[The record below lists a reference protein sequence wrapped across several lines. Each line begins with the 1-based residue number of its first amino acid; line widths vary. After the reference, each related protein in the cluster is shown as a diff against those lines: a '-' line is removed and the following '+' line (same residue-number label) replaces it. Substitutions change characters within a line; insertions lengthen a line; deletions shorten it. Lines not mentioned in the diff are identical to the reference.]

1 MNIYENIIIFNAALS
16 DEDIETA
23 ASKIKDIITGS
34 GGEILKADNWGRRK
48 LAFEIKKQKKGLYML
63 LLFRLDPSVVKKL
76 ESHYKVTDSV
86 IKFMVVRLGKKA
98 LAAGVARTETS
109 SAAAPVAAEQ
119 KSEE

>member
-16 DEDIETA
+16 DEDIETV

-63 LLFRLDPSVVKKL
+63 LLFRSDPSVVKKL

-98 LAAGVARTETS
+98 LAAGVAKTETS
-109 SAAAPVAAEQ
+109 SAAAPAAAEQ